1 MYLIVYKILLFFKQ
15 KLHPK
20 SLLVMKLTSILL
32 IVFCFC
38 AKANGFS
45 QKISLSE
52 KEVAIEKIFKKI
64 TKQSGY
70 TFVYA
75 ESVLQKTKK
84 VSIVVRNASVEEAL
98 KLCFSDQPITYSII
112 DKIVVIK
119 EIEQQRQFNLLVL
132 EKVKAIDV
140 QGSILNEKGEPL
152 VGATIVEKGTKHGT
166 ASDNAGNF
174 SISLQEGAIMV
185 ISYVGYDKKEIK
197 VTNSGVYKISLVPS
211 VSLTDEIVVVGYG
224 TQRKSDL
231 TGSVSSIKVKD
242 LASVPNSRVDQ
253 LLQGRSAGVQ
263 VTSTSGAPGAGTA
276 IRVRGGNSIVGDNEP
291 LWVIDGIIVGQNFD
305 LNNINS
311 NDIKSIEILKD
322 ASSIAIYGSRGAN
335 GVVLVTTK
343 SGKKT
348 GGKPEINV
356 GFSAGTQNITKHPAY
371 MTGPQH
377 IEYANEDAKIRGVA
391 APFPNPSIV
400 PNTDWKGLLLK
411 PASMLNT
418 DVSLNGSSADGKVN
432 YYSSVNYF
440 KQDGVIKGS
449 GMDKFV
455 FRSNVDI
462 TLSKKVN
469 VGFRINVA
477 RTDQELAKASYQQ
490 IITQL
495 PERGV
500 KDANGNYTGIDPITG
515 SVSPN
520 LVANTEQNL
529 NNIIT
534 NNLLGSAFLEYKP
547 SKKWLIRTSF
557 NPEINGVNQNIFNS
571 SQSPDY
577 IAVGDKGSATV
588 KTLSATG
595 WNNEN
600 TVQYSTQIQ
609 QNHSVTVLGGFST
622 QKYSAES
629 SSMSVF
635 GINSDAT
642 TFHNLSLGSDPSR
655 NVISSGYDAFQ
666 TVSYFGRLNYSY
678 KSKYLLT
685 LVGRSDG
692 ASRFAPGN
700 KYAFFPSIAGAWKL
714 SEEKFIQRLNI
725 FDVLKLRA
733 SYGRAGSQA
742 IESFRTLAIME
753 NANTSY
759 NGVLTAGTTLG
770 RPANEKLKWET
781 TEQLDLGLEASFLK
795 GRISAELDY
804 YDKKT
809 SDLLLDALVPQTT
822 GFLSQLKNLGKIRN
836 HGLEFMLNTINIS
849 KKNFSW
855 SSTFNISSNRNEVVD
870 LGGVQFINLLI
881 LSNTDNIG
889 GIGGRLQ
896 LGQPANV
903 FMGVKYLGTWKNQ
916 AEITASKQLTQIIG
930 GPRFDDP
937 NGDGQILST
946 EYYSLGSPQADFIYG
961 FQNSFRFKK
970 FDLSVY
976 IQGTKGNE
984 VFNSLSASGLF
995 VRGEQQKYA
1004 EKVNRWTPTNTT
1016 SDIPAAGYIGGVST
1030 SSAVVEDGSH
1040 LRFKTVRLAYT
1051 FSLPKWHNNIN
1062 LYVVA
1067 NNLFLFSNFRLID
1080 PETSQIGKSDA
1091 NGNVMQG
1098 YAKGEYP
1105 SPRTISVGFT
1115 TTF

>member
-1 MYLIVYKILLFFKQ
+1 MPQWTRMRNGFAVTKLLLLLMLPVFALSQQ
-15 KLHPK
+15 KLISGTVK
-20 SLLVMKLTSILL
+20 DETGSLLSGISVTIKGSSAGTTTDASG
-32 IVFCFC
+32 VF
-38 AKANGFS
+38 
-45 QKISLSE
+45 KISAAVDAELVFSSATHQSFILKIGAKSE
-52 KEVAIEKIFKKI
+52 YV
-64 TKQSGY
+64 
-70 TFVYA
+70 
-75 ESVLQKTKK
+75 
-84 VSIVVRNASVEEAL
+84 VSL
-98 KLCFSDQPITYSII
+98 KLKSSSLD
-112 DKIVVIK
+112 DVVVI
-119 EIEQQRQFNLLVL
+119 
-132 EKVKAIDV
+132 
-140 QGSILNEKGEPL
+140 
-152 VGATIVEKGTKHGT
+152 
-166 ASDNAGNF
+166 
-174 SISLQEGAIMV
+174 
-185 ISYVGYDKKEIK
+185 
-197 VTNSGVYKISLVPS
+197 
-211 VSLTDEIVVVGYG
+211 GYG

-231 TGSVSSIKVKD
+231 TGSVSSVRVKD
-242 LASVPNSRVDQ
+242 LSGVPNSRVDQ

-263 VTSTSGAPGAGTA
+263 VTSSSGAPGAGTA

-348 GGKPEINV
+348 GGKPEISV
-356 GFSAGTQNITKHPAY
+356 GFSTGTQNVTKHPSY
-371 MTGPQH
+371 MSGPQH

-391 APFPNPSIV
+391 VPFPNPSIV
-400 PNTDWKGLLLK
+400 PNTDWISLLLK
-411 PASMLNT
+411 PASIFNS

-432 YYSSVNYF
+432 YFSSVNYF
-440 KQDGVIKGS
+440 NQDGVIRSS
-449 GMDKFV
+449 GMDKLV
-455 FRSNVDI
+455 FRTNFDL

-469 VGFRINVA
+469 VGFRINIA

-495 PERGV
+495 PERAV
-500 KDANGNYTGIDPITG
+500 KNANGNYTGTDPITG
-515 SVSPN
+515 SVSAN

-534 NNLLGSAFLEYKP
+534 NNILGSAFLEYKP
-547 SKKWLIRTSF
+547 SSKWLIRTTL
-557 NPEINGVNQNIFNS
+557 NPEINGITQNVYNS

-577 IAVGDKGSATV
+577 IAVGDKGNATV
-588 KTLSATG
+588 KTLSAVG

-600 TVQYSTQIQ
+600 TVQYSTQFQ
-609 QNHSVTVLGGFST
+609 KNHNVTVLGGFSA

-655 NVISSGYDAFQ
+655 NIIGTGYDAFQ
-666 TVSYFGRLNYSY
+666 TLSYFGRLNYSY

-692 ASRFAPGN
+692 SSRFAPGN
-700 KYAFFPSIAGAWKL
+700 KFAFFPSIAGAWKL

-725 FDVLKLRA
+725 FDILKLRA
-733 SYGRAGSQA
+733 SFGRAGSQA

-781 TEQLDLGLEASFLK
+781 TEQLDLGLEASFLN
-795 GRISAELDY
+795 GRISAEMDY

-822 GFLSQLKNLGKIRN
+822 GFVSQLKNLGKIRN
-836 HGLEFMLNTINIS
+836 RGLELMLNAIIIS
-849 KKNFSW
+849 NKKISW
-855 SSTFNISSNRNEVVD
+855 SSTFNISGNRNQVVD
-870 LGGVQFINLLI
+870 LGGVKFINLLI
-881 LSNTDNIG
+881 LSNTDNAG

-916 AEITASKQLTQIIG
+916 SDITASKQINQIVG

-937 NGDGQILST
+937 NGDGQILPT

-961 FQNSFRFKK
+961 FQNNFRFKK
-970 FDLSVY
+970 FDFSFY

-995 VRGEQQKYA
+995 VRGEQQKYV
-1004 EKVNRWTPTNTT
+1004 EKVGRWTPTNTT
-1016 SDIPAAGYIGGVST
+1016 SEIPGAGYIGGVPLN
-1030 SSAVVEDGSH
+1030 SAIVEDGSH

-1051 FSLPKWHNNIN
+1051 FSFPKWHINNIN
-1062 LYVVA
+1062 CYLVA

-1080 PETSQIGKSDA
+1080 PETSQIGKSDI

-1105 SPRTISVGFT
+1105 SPRSISIGFT